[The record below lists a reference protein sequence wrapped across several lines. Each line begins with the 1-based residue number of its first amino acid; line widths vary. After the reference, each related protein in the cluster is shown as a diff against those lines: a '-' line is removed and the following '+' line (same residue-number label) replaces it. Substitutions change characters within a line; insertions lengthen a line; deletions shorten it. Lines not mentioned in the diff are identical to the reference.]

1 MSDIAATHR
10 DALAAYITAIAD
22 DEMLLGHRASE
33 WTGLAPVLEVDIA
46 LSSIAQD
53 EMGHA
58 RTWYELLEPLTGQ
71 RPDEMVFLRPWQGF
85 RNAQFSE
92 LPRGDWGFTLIRHY
106 LHDVAEQVR
115 LDALVESAYEPMA
128 QVARKLRVEEK
139 YHLIHGRTWIAKLGR
154 ATEESHRRMQA
165 ALDRAF
171 PYALGLFE
179 PPEGEEALVA
189 AGVVPPS
196 IALLERW
203 VPEVRPFL
211 TDAGLTVPTHAMPAL
226 GGRRGQHT
234 EHLEALVGAMQLL
247 EQIAPPETW

>member
-1 MSDIAATHR
+1 MSDLSETDRAALV
-10 DALAAYITAIAD
+10 ASLTAIAD

-33 WTGLAPVLEVDIA
+33 WTGLAPVLEADIA

-58 RTWYELLEPLTGQ
+58 RTWYGLLEPLTGQ
-71 RPDEMVFLRPWQGF
+71 TPDWMVFVRPWQAF
-85 RNAQFSE
+85 RNAQLSE

-115 LDALVESAYEPMA
+115 LEALAQSTYAPSA

-139 YHLIHGRTWIAKLGR
+139 YHLIHGQTWIAKLGR
-154 ATEESHRRMQA
+154 ATEESRRRMQT
-165 ALDRAF
+165 ALDQVY

-179 PPEGEEALVA
+179 PPEGEEQLVR
-189 AGVVPPS
+189 AGIVPAS
-196 IALLERW
+196 ADLLERW
-203 VPEVRPFL
+203 QPEVVSFL
-211 TDAGLTVPTHAMPAL
+211 ADAGLTVPATARPVL
-226 GGRRGQHT
+226 GGRRGEHS

-247 EQIAPPETW
+247 EEIAPPETW